1 MTTAARWLFT
11 WLLLLGICQAVDAPW
26 IKAIDLRSLSLEKA
40 DEGLPYRLRGTFIY
54 QDDNNAIFLQDET
67 AGALF
72 WYKDTPDPPLIP
84 GDIVEVSGVTKAGLY
99 LPGLDKATF
108 RVTGH
113 GALPDPIE
121 VSYDDLISG
130 RFHYQWVSA
139 EGIVRSTFTTFSPPT
154 PNSTTGTNRTHIRLA
169 MGSRIVEIQLNEYPE
184 AQSLIDHRIR
194 VTGLASGGINDRHQL
209 NQPYIWPRNA
219 FGIQILEKPTP
230 IEKLETVPASTLL
243 TFRPTERTGHRVK
256 VSGTILAAFPDDRI
270 FLRDGKHALAV
281 RTSNTTL
288 LDPGT
293 IITVLGFPEME
304 GFTATLDDAEIIS
317 SESGPPPKPIPT
329 NLSSLANGS
338 MNHELVKFSATVA
351 DSFRTQTGASVQ
363 LQHPDIAVRLILPAT
378 ADIPAPGTQLEVT
391 GICHVETSRAA
402 AYNVRPD
409 SIAIHARTP
418 ADIIVTG
425 KPSWWTTTRLTVALC
440 LLAAVVAIATLW
452 IFLLRRQVEK
462 QTDALRERIETE
474 AMMLERQRIAREFHD
489 TLEQELTGLSLQLG
503 AASATS
509 SAAPLST
516 ACHMV
521 SRIQTETRNLLHDL
535 RTPSEQIPD
544 LPTALAQLAARYDG
558 TVGPRVEV
566 HSSTEIPSLPP
577 RTLHHLRMIAA
588 ESVTNAVKHAQA
600 SLITIDLRHTGG
612 QLILAISDNGKGFD
626 ADLETREKPGHF
638 GCMGIRERARKL
650 GAEAS
655 WQSRPGQ
662 GTTVRLTLST
672 PNERK

>member
-11 WLLLLGICQAVDAPW
+11 WLLLWGICQAVDPPW
-26 IKAIDLRSLSLEKA
+26 ITAIDLRSLTPEEA
-40 DEGLPYRLRGTFIY
+40 DEARPYRLRGTFIY

-72 WYKDTPDPPLIP
+72 WYEDKPDPPLIP
-84 GDIVEVSGVTKAGLY
+84 GDIVEVTGVTRHGLY
-99 LPGLDKATF
+99 LPGLDEVTF

-113 GALPDPIE
+113 GPLPEPIE

-130 RFHYQWVSA
+130 RFHYQWVTG
-139 EGIVRSTFTTFSPPT
+139 EGVVRSI
-154 PNSTTGTNRTHIRLA
+154 STSRTGSTSIRLA
-169 MGSRIVEIQLNEYPE
+169 MGTRIVEVQLNDYPE
-184 AQSLIDHRIR
+184 AHSLIDHRIR

-219 FGIQILEKPTP
+219 FGIRILDKPTP
-230 IEKLETVPASTLL
+230 IENLETVPASALL

-256 VSGTILAAFPDDRI
+256 VGGIVLASFPDGKLFI
-270 FLRDGKHALAV
+270 RDGKHALAV
-281 RTSNTTL
+281 KPSIPVL
-288 LDPGT
+288 LEPGED
-293 IITVLGFPEME
+293 ITVLGFPEME
-304 GFTATLDDAEIIS
+304 GFSATLDDAEITS
-317 SESGPPPKPIPT
+317 TEPGPPPKPVHTSIPT
-329 NLSSLANGS
+329 MDNGS
-338 MNHELVKFSATVA
+338 LNHELVTFPATVA
-351 DSFRTQTGASVQ
+351 DSFRTQTGASVL
-363 LQHPDIAVRLILPAT
+363 LQSEDIAVRLILPAGEKL
-378 ADIPAPGTQLEVT
+378 PAPGTRLNIT

-418 ADIIVTG
+418 ADIVVTG
-425 KPSWWTTTRLTVALC
+425 SPSWWTTTRLTAALC
-440 LLAAVVAIATLW
+440 LLAAAVAIAALW

-462 QTDALRERIETE
+462 QTGALRDRIETE

-509 SAAPLST
+509 AGASPTSPLST
-516 ACHMV
+516 ACNMV

-544 LPTALAQLAARYDG
+544 LPTALAQLAARHDG
-558 TVGPRVEV
+558 STGPRVEL
-566 HSSTEIPSLPP
+566 HSTNDIPQLPP

-588 ESVTNAVKHAQA
+588 ESITNAIKHARA
-600 SLITIDLRHTGG
+600 TLITIDLRHSDGF
-612 QLILAISDNGKGFD
+612 LILAITDNGRGFD
-626 ADLETREKPGHF
+626 AEVETREKPGHF
-638 GCMGIRERARKL
+638 GCMGMRERARKL
-650 GAEAS
+650 GADITWRS
-655 WQSRPGQ
+655 QPGH

-672 PNERK
+672 PS